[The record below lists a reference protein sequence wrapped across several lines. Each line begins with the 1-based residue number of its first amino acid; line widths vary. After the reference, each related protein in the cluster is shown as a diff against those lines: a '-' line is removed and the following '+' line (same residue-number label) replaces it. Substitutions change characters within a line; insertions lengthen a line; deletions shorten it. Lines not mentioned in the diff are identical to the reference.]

1 VWLHGWPARWLACV
15 SFSFAPAPGP
25 RHKNGTH
32 YQAKEWRRLV
42 IGSQRVRLLI
52 PMSNSLKD
60 KRSVLKKTIHR
71 LRTHYN
77 CAVAE
82 VDDQDIWR
90 SAVLA
95 IVTVAANRA
104 QVDSLLAT
112 IGHDLET
119 AADFEVIDEFTEYL

>member
-1 VWLHGWPARWLACV
+1 VTSV
-15 SFSFAPAPGP
+15 
-25 RHKNGTH
+25 
-32 YQAKEWRRLV
+32 V

-60 KRSVLKKTIHR
+60 KRSVLSKTIHR

-82 VDDQDIWR
+82 VDDHDIWR
-90 SAVLA
+90 SAILA

-104 QVDSLLAT
+104 QVDSLLAK
-112 IGHDLET
+112 IMRDLET
-119 AADFEVIDEFTEYL
+119 AADFEVIEQHLEYL